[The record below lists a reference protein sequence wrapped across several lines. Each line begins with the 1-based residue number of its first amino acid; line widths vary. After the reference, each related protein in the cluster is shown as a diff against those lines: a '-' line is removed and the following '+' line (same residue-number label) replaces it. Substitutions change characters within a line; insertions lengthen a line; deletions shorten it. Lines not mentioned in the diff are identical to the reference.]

1 MDEDSKRLE
10 RLEQFAEQTRLEL
23 RAINVRLGTIETRL
37 EQTATKADVSEIR
50 AEMQRMNAEIKSWTL
65 ATLITIIGTMLAA
78 ILGISQIFKA
88 SAVLAPPQPI
98 IIIYPQAAPPPAVRL
113 P

>member
-1 MDEDSKRLE
+1 MDEDNKRLD
-10 RLEQFAEQTRLEL
+10 RLELLAEQTRLEL
-23 RAINVRLGTIETRL
+23 RAMDVRLGKIETRL
-37 EQTATKADVSEIR
+37 EQMATKADVSEMR

-78 ILGISQIFKA
+78 ILGISQIFKT
-88 SAVLAPPQPI
+88 SGPLAAPQP
-98 IIIYPQAAPPPAVRL
+98 IIIYPQATPPPAPRL